1 MSTETKEKK
10 QVRQYNK
17 MTPEQVASLEA
28 LAALLGNNT
37 AAVRALTP
45 TVRNPQNRAWRLKKK
60 SAQMNT
66 ETYINDTLQL
76 IGADAV
82 NRLGE
87 IVLSGDEKTALKAS
101 MYAIDHIRGQATK
114 KSIALT
120 GKLNIQNVLD

>member
-10 QVRQYNK
+10 QVRQYHRI
-17 MTPEQVASLEA
+17 TPEQVASLEA
-28 LAALLGNNT
+28 LTALLGNST
-37 AAVRALTP
+37 AGVRVLTP
-45 TVRNPQNRAWRLKKK
+45 TVKNPANRAFAIRKKTVEK
-60 SAQMNT
+60 ST
-66 ETYINDTLQL
+66 EVFIEEQLQQ
-76 IGADAV
+76 IGVDAV

-87 IVLSGDEKTALKAS
+87 VISSPDEKTALKAS